1 MSMSAW
7 SGEAGYC
14 QLEAA
19 NTLTLS
25 RLYTVHTGPQQACS
39 LYSVMEA
46 TLHIYSN
53 SNNFFEVHQTS
64 MLKKLSSIQESRT
77 EMLRRCDYVT
87 HRVGLK
93 ELSRPTQKSFIFI
106 VFLYCFIVVNLIF
119 FCLKK

>member
-1 MSMSAW
+1 MSAW

-14 QLEAA
+14 QLEAD

-46 TLHIYSN
+46 TLYIYSN

-64 MLKKLSSIQESRT
+64 MLKKLSSIKRT
-77 EMLRRCDYVT
+77 EQRCSDGVT
-87 HRVGLK
+87 
-93 ELSRPTQKSFIFI
+93 T
-106 VFLYCFIVVNLIF
+106 
-119 FCLKK
+119 